1 MCRDTR
7 FEKHCSIESIRTNAE
22 KDFPENLTGGYLA
35 EKFGGKWFLG
45 LGSMVTAVF
54 TLLTPVAAKWGTGP
68 LIAVRII
75 EGLGEVLKS
84 YIRCLGYN
92 RLA

>member
-1 MCRDTR
+1 MYFYIYRPKYFLMDKKTI
-7 FEKHCSIESIRTNAE
+7 SI
-22 KDFPENLTGGYLA
+22 GGYLA

-45 LGSMVTAVF
+45 LGSLVTAVF

-75 EGLGEVLKS
+75 EGLGEVRK
-84 YIRCLGYN
+84 N
-92 RLA
+92 

>member
-1 MCRDTR
+1 MAPNDISCLGDVRSLHFDI
-7 FEKHCSIESIRTNAE
+7 KHLSKSKI
-22 KDFPENLTGGYLA
+22 GGYLA

-45 LGSMVTAVF
+45 LGSLVTAVF

-75 EGLGEVLKS
+75 EGLGEVRMK
-84 YIRCLGYN
+84 
-92 RLA
+92 

>member
-1 MCRDTR
+1 VLPP
-7 FEKHCSIESIRTNAE
+7 EKIQKLYFGLFSNISCMKKFA
-22 KDFPENLTGGYLA
+22 ENLTGGYLA

-75 EGLGEVLKS
+75 EGLGEVLKF
-84 YIRCLGYN
+84 YIR
-92 RLA
+92 